1 MEQLRG
7 APYHPQRQGKIER
20 YHRTMKN
27 IVKLDNYYYSSE
39 REAKVEEFVNYYN
52 KERYH
57 ESIDNLTP
65 EQMYNR
71 ERRNIL
77 IKRVKTKRK
86 TLIHRKKLNLSHNF
100 INLKSKETLS

>member
-1 MEQLRG
+1 
-7 APYHPQRQGKIER
+7 
-20 YHRTMKN
+20 MKN
-27 IVKLDNYYYSSE
+27 IVKLDNYYYPSE
-39 REAKVEEFVNYYN
+39 LEAKVGEFVNYYN

-65 EQMYNR
+65 EQMYTG

-77 IKRVKTKRK
+77 TKRDRTKRK
-86 TLIHRKKLNLSHNF
+86 TLKLRKQINLSKSINYNF